1 MQRSQDGVE
10 QSIEEEDFFKRHD
23 WNSCCSQL
31 CRSEF
36 SSFPQQMGT
45 NSYTYGQGKTRYNFL
60 KAQSADRHT
69 TFIRDSPDSHS
80 IACYSIE
87 VMRLIF
93 LANP

>member
-1 MQRSQDGVE
+1 
-10 QSIEEEDFFKRHD
+10 
-23 WNSCCSQL
+23 
-31 CRSEF
+31 
-36 SSFPQQMGT
+36 MGT